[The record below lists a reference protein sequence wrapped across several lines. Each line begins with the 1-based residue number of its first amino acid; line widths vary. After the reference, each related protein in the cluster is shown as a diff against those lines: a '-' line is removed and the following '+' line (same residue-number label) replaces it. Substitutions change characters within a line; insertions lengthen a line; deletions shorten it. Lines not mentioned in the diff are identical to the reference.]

1 MAVML
6 GCTNARTFNCQDSED
21 CSSNGQCEPSG
32 FCSFPD
38 SECPSGRRY
47 GELAGVGLA
56 NECVIPGDDGTG
68 EATATTTGETSGAQ
82 TSEST
87 TTSETTSGSESGMQE
102 SSTGSMPGTLDR
114 CPPLPAPPR
123 GGTTVRV
130 EPSQAAELAA
140 LLNVAAADT
149 TFLLASG
156 TYEITGRLELD
167 APGVVLRSAS
177 GNPEDVVIDAS
188 GVMNSAVAMLREQTM
203 VAELTIR
210 GATAHQVHVTSEDAA
225 DLVDGARIYRVHF
238 IDPGQSAVRVN
249 FNAAPADNGEL
260 ACSTIEMTQTRRD
273 APNCLAASGVAGF
286 STAGWTV
293 RDNTFEGFWCAEGLA
308 RAVISFTESSY
319 DNQVFRN
326 SIRNSALGIRFG
338 VEEDR
343 TEDHRPIPN
352 PACDGYFGHHRGM
365 IRNNVVSADDAAM
378 ATSAE
383 KFFSGIAVWQVCGTE
398 VSHNTVVSSIGG
410 SSSIQY
416 RYDRTVATFYNNL
429 VSAEL
434 TVRDD
439 AGAPVLGNIERAAA
453 SMFVSPLEGD
463 LHLVPGASAI
473 DMGANL
479 GEASAVYDVD
489 GQERVGAPDVGADE
503 VFPR

>member
-1 MAVML
+1 ML
-6 GCTNARTFNCQDSED
+6 
-21 CSSNGQCEPSG
+21 
-32 FCSFPD
+32 
-38 SECPSGRRY
+38 
-47 GELAGVGLA
+47 
-56 NECVIPGDDGTG
+56 
-68 EATATTTGETSGAQ
+68 
-82 TSEST
+82 
-87 TTSETTSGSESGMQE
+87 
-102 SSTGSMPGTLDR
+102 
-114 CPPLPAPPR
+114 
-123 GGTTVRV
+123 V
-130 EPSQAAELAA
+130 EPSQEAELAD
-140 LLNVAAADT
+140 LLEAAAPET

-156 TYEITGRLELD
+156 TYEITGRLELK

-177 GNPEDVVIDAS
+177 GNPEDVVLDAS
-188 GVMNSAVAMLREQTM
+188 ALMNSAVAMLQARTV

-210 GATAHQVHVTSEDAA
+210 GATVHQIHVTSEDAG
-225 DLVDGARIYRVHF
+225 DLVEGTRIYRVHF

-249 FNAAPADNGEL
+249 FNAAAADNGEL
-260 ACSTIEMTQTRRD
+260 ACSTIEMTQARRD
-273 APNCLAASGVAGF
+273 APNCLGASGIAGF

-293 RDNTFEGFWCAEGLA
+293 RDNTFEGFWCAKGLA

-319 DNQVFRN
+319 DNQVLRN
-326 SIRNSALGIRFG
+326 SIRNSALGIRLG
-338 VEEDR
+338 VSDEEPA
-343 TEDHRPIPN
+343 DHRPIPN
-352 PACDGYFGHHRGM
+352 PGCDGYFGHHRGI

-439 AGAPVLGNIERAAA
+439 AGAPVLGNIEQAAA
-453 SMFVSPLEGD
+453 SMFISPLEGD
-463 LHLVPGASAI
+463 LHLVPGAAAI

-503 VFPR
+503 VFQR